1 MNGPSSDRSLHH
13 IHQLSQT
20 AITTEGLKGLGWSLE
35 AGAALPGPGDI
46 SVRGLH

>member
-35 AGAALPGPGDI
+35 TGAALPVSGDI

>member
-1 MNGPSSDRSLHH
+1 MNGPSSYYHLH

-46 SVRGLH
+46 SVVRFH